1 MMSPAPSPA
10 TTSLYMISAKFAY
23 ELRPYKNA
31 SHSIK
36 KVSRRR
42 FTKMSPRRA
51 WVREK
56 KPKMTKEAVDPTV
69 ALLPMLNYLGCRP
82 NNHAASYRVKED
94 SPEEEDEFIEIVTPR
109 RQQQQQQQHHHHQ
122 HQQQHSSPKYSPHYS
137 QEQPISRQHQQNRHQ
152 ELRSATARA
161 SAAAQSRT
169 ATNANSLK
177 SQRLGPHSTGDTRR
191 YAGGGGGGTSRASLH
206 MSRAMA
212 VNLDAMT
219 PLAM

>member
-10 TTSLYMISAKFAY
+10 TTSLHMICARFACAF
-23 ELRPYKNA
+23 RPYKNA
-31 SHSIK
+31 SHSIQ

-56 KPKMTKEAVDPTV
+56 KPKMTKEVIDPTV

-109 RQQQQQQQHHHHQ
+109 RQQQQQQHHPHQ
-122 HQQQHSSPKYSPHYS
+122 HQQQHSSSKYSPQYS

-169 ATNANSLK
+169 ATNASPLK
-177 SQRLGPHSTGDTRR
+177 TQRLGPHSTGDTRR
-191 YAGGGGGGTSRASLH
+191 YAGGGGGGTSRTSPH